1 MSRKDKLIKRFKTL
15 PKDFTFSEVVALLN
29 GFGFVEDNK
38 GKTSGSRIRFY
49 NQDSNVFINFHKPHP
64 SSIMCEAALKDIFNI
79 LHDNNFINKNKD
91 EN

>member
-1 MSRKDKLIKRFKTL
+1 MSKKDKLIKRFKTL
-15 PKDFTFSEVVALLN
+15 PKDFTFSEVVTLLY

-49 NQDSNVFINFHKPHP
+49 NKDSNVFINFHKPHP
-64 SSIMCEAALKDIFNI
+64 GSIMCEVALKDIFNI
-79 LHDNNFINKNKD
+79 LNDNNFINKSKD

>member
-15 PKDFTFSEVVALLN
+15 PKDFTFSEIFTLLK

-49 NQDSNVFINFHKPHP
+49 NEGSNVFINFHKPYP
-64 SSIMCEAALKDIFNI
+64 GSIMCETALKDIFNI
-79 LHDNNFINKNKD
+79 LNDNNFLIRSKD

>member
-15 PKDFTFSEVVALLN
+15 PKDFTFGEVVTLLK
-29 GFGFVEDNK
+29 GFGFIEDNK

-49 NQDSNVFINFHKPHP
+49 NMFSDVFINFHKPHP
-64 SSIMCEAALKDIFNI
+64 SSIMCETSLKDIFSI
-79 LHDNNFINKNKD
+79 LHDNNFLNEKKD